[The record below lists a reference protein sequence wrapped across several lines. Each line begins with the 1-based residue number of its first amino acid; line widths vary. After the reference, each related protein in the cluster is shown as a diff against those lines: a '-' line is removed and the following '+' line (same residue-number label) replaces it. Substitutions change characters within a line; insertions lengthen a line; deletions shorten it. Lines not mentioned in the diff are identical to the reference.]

1 VRRWTL
7 PAATVGLA
15 AVAIGIL
22 LVAVLP
28 SAPAT
33 RQQQARALAA
43 ELRCPDCESLSVAE
57 SRTAAAAA
65 IRAEIAEQ
73 LAAGRSP
80 ADVRATFVAR
90 YGEWILLQP
99 TSPFIW
105 LVPIVALLAGV
116 ALVAWW
122 LRGRRSSRAATPLP
136 GEVEAAERQRIRDEA
151 ELLDG

>member
-7 PAATVGLA
+7 PAAAVALA
-15 AVAIGIL
+15 AAVIGFL

-28 SAPAT
+28 TAPPT

-65 IRAEIAEQ
+65 IRAEIDEQ

-105 LVPIVALLAGV
+105 LVPVVALLAGM

-122 LRGRRSSRAATPLP
+122 LRGRRSSRVAPPLA